1 MYDVTTAK
9 LFLLDM
15 DGTFYLDDTLLPGA
29 LEFLALCRATGRQ
42 FAFLTNNSSKSK
54 ADYLAKL
61 TRLGADVTEHDIFTS
76 GDATLLYL
84 AENGFSKDIL
94 LIGHAQSGGAV
105 RGGRLHSA
113 AAKPRAVVLGFDTT
127 ITYNKLRLLCDAV
140 RAGLPYIATHP
151 DYNCPVAGGFIP
163 DIGAVIAFVKASTG
177 RDPDAVIGKPNA
189 YIARAAAHKYGVSLE
204 DVCMVG
210 DRLYTDIA
218 LGAAAAAPRWCC
230 AVKQRRRLWP
240 QAASRPASCAPI
252 WPRWADCCSRC
263 GPIYHREDCCHGI
276 RAAHRR
282 THRAPAHGKA
292 SYTGTACPGGRRARA
307 TRSPAGKP
315 AAGCRAELS

>member
-94 LIGHAQSGGAV
+94 LIGTPSLEAQFAAEGYTV
-105 RGGRLHSA
+105 R

-163 DIGAVIAFVKASTG
+163 DI
-177 RDPDAVIGKPNA
+177 
-189 YIARAAAHKYGVSLE
+189 
-204 DVCMVG
+204 
-210 DRLYTDIA
+210 RLYTDIA
-218 LGAAAAAPRWCC
+218 LGA
-230 AVKQRRRLWP
+230 
-240 QAASRPASCAPI
+240 
-252 WPRWADCCSRC
+252 C
-263 GPIYHREDCCHGI
+263 GC
-276 RAAHRR
+276 
-282 THRAPAHGKA
+282 
-292 SYTGTACPGGRRARA
+292 GTALVLCGETTPEAL
-307 TRSPAGKP
+307 
-315 AAGCRAELS
+315 AAGSVTPGVVCADLAALGRLL

>member
-84 AENGFSKDIL
+84 AENGFPKDIL
-94 LIGHAQSGGAV
+94 LIGTPSLEAQFAAEGYTV
-105 RGGRLHSA
+105 R

-127 ITYNKLRLLCDAV
+127 ITYDKLRLLCDAV

-189 YIARAAAHKYGVSLE
+189 YIARAAAHKYGCL
-204 DVCMVG
+204 
-210 DRLYTDIA
+210 LYTSD
-218 LGAAAAAPRWCC
+218 AA
-230 AVKQRRRLWP
+230 
-240 QAASRPASCAPI
+240 
-252 WPRWADCCSRC
+252 D
-263 GPIYHREDCCHGI
+263 E
-276 RAAHRR
+276 
-282 THRAPAHGKA
+282 
-292 SYTGTACPGGRRARA
+292 
-307 TRSPAGKP
+307 
-315 AAGCRAELS
+315 

>member
-84 AENGFSKDIL
+84 AENGFPKDIL
-94 LIGHAQSGGAV
+94 LIGTPSLEAQFAAEGYTV
-105 RGGRLHSA
+105 R

-127 ITYNKLRLLCDAV
+127 ITYDELRLLCDAV

-189 YIARAAAHKYGVSLE
+189 YIARAAAHKYGVSLK

-218 LGAAAAAPRWCC
+218 LGACGCGTALVLCGETTPEA
-230 AVKQRRRLWP
+230 L
-240 QAASRPASCAPI
+240 AASSVTPGVVCA
-252 WPRWADCCSRC
+252 DL
-263 GPIYHREDCCHGI
+263 
-276 RAAHRR
+276 AAL
-282 THRAPAHGKA
+282 
-292 SYTGTACPGGRRARA
+292 GR
-307 TRSPAGKP
+307 
-315 AAGCRAELS
+315 LL